1 MSSLL
6 ASTDFAGRSNSC
18 RDSRP
23 TPHLSSSFRDFLPI
37 TCLFWK
43 FGKASLDSE
52 QTPSQSHNTS
62 LMINRSMSG
71 SVLQCSH
78 PHWSAPLATRTTRRL
93 CWNRG
98 HSETTMLLISGTWSK
113 MADSCDGA
121 WIYRRIT
128 AILDRF
134 RVSHLWRN
142 DEYWFFLRLTK

>member
-23 TPHLSSSFRDFLPI
+23 TPHLSSPFRDFLPI

-78 PHWSAPLATRTTRRL
+78 PHWSAPLATRTTATFMLKSRPLWDHNALDQRHVKQDGRQLRRGL
-93 CWNRG
+93 DLSQNYGDFGPIPCFTPLAQW
-98 HSETTMLLISGTWSK
+98 
-113 MADSCDGA
+113 
-121 WIYRRIT
+121 WI
-128 AILDRF
+128 L
-134 RVSHLWRN
+134 V
-142 DEYWFFLRLTK
+142 FLAPH